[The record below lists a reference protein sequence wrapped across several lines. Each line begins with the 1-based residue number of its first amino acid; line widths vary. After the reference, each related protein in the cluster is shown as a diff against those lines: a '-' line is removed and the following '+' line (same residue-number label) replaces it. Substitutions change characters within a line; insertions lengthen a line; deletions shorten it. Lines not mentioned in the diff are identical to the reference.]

1 MIKKINIL
9 LKVSL
14 IFFLSTANVFAELKE
29 ELIKKLILTKTLS
42 FDFKQKVEEKE
53 ERGSCFIKYPL
64 LMRCNYTNVKEKIL
78 ISNGRTV
85 AIIKKKYKKIYFYP
99 LKKTPLII
107 VLDKE
112 KILKFIK
119 NNKPSRIDS
128 DTVVFDFLDKNLGK
142 LKIKFDK
149 NTLNLKGWEIK
160 DAYSNVVS
168 FQMINVKINNQI
180 VDNFFK
186 IPKEDN
192 L

>member
-78 ISNGRTV
+78 MMN
-85 AIIKKKYKKIYFYP
+85 P
-99 LKKTPLII
+99 LEEALEW
-107 VLDKE
+107 L
-112 KILKFIK
+112 
-119 NNKPSRIDS
+119 
-128 DTVVFDFLDKNLGK
+128 
-142 LKIKFDK
+142 
-149 NTLNLKGWEIK
+149 
-160 DAYSNVVS
+160 
-168 FQMINVKINNQI
+168 
-180 VDNFFK
+180 
-186 IPKEDN
+186 
-192 L
+192 